1 MPLVLNSIYNTQL
14 CQRLMVFGSS
24 DRKIS
29 LHWTQ
34 LDRRMLKEVLRLVI
48 KLADLADMKSSV

>member
-1 MPLVLNSIYNTQL
+1 
-14 CQRLMVFGSS
+14 MVFGSS